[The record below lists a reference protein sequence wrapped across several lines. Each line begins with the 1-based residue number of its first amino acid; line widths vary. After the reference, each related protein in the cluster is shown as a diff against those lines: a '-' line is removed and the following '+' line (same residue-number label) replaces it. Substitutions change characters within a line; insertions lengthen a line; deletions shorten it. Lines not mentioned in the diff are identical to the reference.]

1 MKKQQGFTLIELMIV
16 VAIIGILA
24 AVAIPQYQT
33 YIARS
38 QMASGF
44 ATISALKTPI
54 EDVLMRGK
62 TPSLEVDNEGFVGL
76 TDKANPVG
84 TVDVSGGDNRSNTV
98 VVMTFNGQSSA
109 SIHGSTMTLTRDGLS
124 GAWSCATEGLDPS
137 NASYAPSGCPQQS
150 S

>member
-38 QMASGF
+38 QLASGF

-62 TPSLEVDNEGFVGL
+62 TPELGSGEEGSVGL

-84 TVDVSGGDNRSNTV
+84 TVAITGGNDRTDTIV
-98 VVMTFNGQSSA
+98 TMTFDGQSSA
-109 SIHGSTMTLTRDGLS
+109 SIQGSTMTLTRDGAT
-124 GAWSCATEGLDPS
+124 GAWTCETAGLDS
-137 NASYAPSGCPQQS
+137 NGSYAPSGCPHA
-150 S
+150 

>member
-54 EDVLMRGK
+54 EDQLMRGN
-62 TPSLEVDNEGFVGL
+62 TPSLEVGTDGFVGL
-76 TDKANPVG
+76 EAKANPVG
-84 TVDVSGGDNRSNTV
+84 TVAITGGDNRTDTV
-98 VVMTFNGQSSA
+98 VVMTFDEQSSA
-109 SIHGSTMTLTRDGLS
+109 SIQGSTMTLTRDGAT
-124 GAWSCATEGLDPS
+124 GAWTCETAGLDS
-137 NASYAPSGCPQQS
+137 NGSYAPSGCPHA
-150 S
+150 